1 MTTSRENRLK
11 TPHLCHAALL
21 AGLTCLAPQA
31 LADAGTGGLSAKAL
45 FFGTD
50 NQVRAVP
57 TAPPQSTVPM
67 AAASAPA
74 RVATAQPKPVERRV
88 ARAAPPGMLGAS
100 YFVRLKREDGST
112 RDVLTSHDFRT
123 GERFQ
128 IGLKVNRPMY
138 IYIYNQEPGGKV
150 VQLYPQPGQTN
161 RVDAMGV
168 MFFPNQ
174 GSFQFSGRPGTEE
187 VSVLMSSKPLERP
200 ENAATTAQVDLVSAP
215 ASDAA
220 AGRCV
225 DGSNTVAAEPAPAPA
240 PAATPAPRAEAT
252 MLAAADTGRLNHKAI
267 TFQPAAAACAPQ
279 PRLAS
284 KAISFVDDASP
295 APGGQPASYVVKA
308 DSKPAA
314 ALHLRLKLSHR

>member
-1 MTTSRENRLK
+1 MK
-11 TPHLCHAALL
+11 TPHVHRTALL
-21 AGLTCLAPQA
+21 LMTACLALQA
-31 LADAGTGGLSAKAL
+31 QADNASGGLNAKAL

-57 TAPPQSTVPM
+57 TAPPSGPETS
-67 AAASAPA
+67 AATPAPA
-74 RVATAQPKPVERRV
+74 RVATAQSKPAAQRV
-88 ARAAPPGMLGAS
+88 AGPARPSVLGAS

-128 IGLKVNRPMY
+128 IGLKVNRPMH

-150 VQLYPQPGQTN
+150 VQLYPQPGQAN

-174 GSFQFSGRPGTEE
+174 GSFQFSGKPGTEE

-200 ENAATTAQVDLVSAP
+200 EAAATTAQLDLVSTPASEAP
-215 ASDAA
+215 AGRCGDAA
-220 AGRCV
+220 A
-225 DGSNTVAAEPAPAPA
+225 AAASDP
-240 PAATPAPRAEAT
+240 PAAARGETT
-252 MLAAADTGRLNHKAI
+252 MVAVADTARLNHKAI
-267 TFQPAAAACAPQ
+267 TFQPADAACTPQ

-284 KAISFVDDASP
+284 KAISFVDDAKPP
-295 APGGQPASYVVKA
+295 AGGQPASYVVKA
-308 DSKPAA
+308 DSKPDD